1 MEERPMQPDTHTAR
15 STPTAASSPSSRAH
29 LALYLFGLSGG
40 GAQRRTV
47 TLANAFA
54 ERGHRVDLV
63 LVKEQGPLRPQV
75 SPRVNVL
82 ELSRFGAPGLST
94 RTPRRVGMLLAAPA
108 LVRYL
113 RSERPAVMLSAASH
127 MHLAA
132 LLAHRLAGVETRLV
146 LRASNHLSR
155 ESLGETRERRF
166 APWLARRSYAR
177 ADVTIAVSESVARD
191 MHRAA
196 GIPLEKITTIHN
208 PVVTA
213 ELLERAEAPLEHP
226 WFGAGQPPV
235 VLGVGRLVAQKDFPT
250 LLRAFARVRAERPAR
265 LLLLGEIKKAK
276 RYRALQELIA
286 ELGVADDVRLEGFV
300 SNPLPY
306 MKRSAVFALSS
317 AWEGLPG
324 ALIEAMACGCPV
336 VSTDCPGGSA
346 EILQQGALG
355 PLVPVGDDAALAD
368 AILALMDEPTDPERL
383 KARAAEFSLDAS
395 VDRYL
400 EVLLDQAPRMTSHMG
415 SG

>member
-1 MEERPMQPDTHTAR
+1 MTQPR
-15 STPTAASSPSSRAH
+15 RH
-29 LALYLFGLSGG
+29 LALFIFDLSGG
-40 GAQRRTV
+40 GAQHRTV

-54 ERGHRVDLV
+54 ERGQRVDLV
-63 LVKEQGPLRPQV
+63 LVKEEGPLRPQV
-75 SPRVNVL
+75 SQRVNVL

-94 RTPRRVGMLLAAPA
+94 RTPRRVGTLLAVPA
-108 LVRYL
+108 LIRYL
-113 RSERPAVMLSAASH
+113 RFERPAVMLSAASH
-127 MHLAA
+127 VHLGA

-155 ESLGETRERRF
+155 EGLGETRTRLLST
-166 APWLARRSYAR
+166 WLARRFLPQ
-177 ADVTIAVSESVARD
+177 ADGIIAVSESVALDLR
-191 MHRAA
+191 RAA
-196 GIPLEKITTIHN
+196 GIPPETIATIYN
-208 PVVTA
+208 PVITA

-226 WFGAGQPPV
+226 WFAAGQPPV

-250 LLRAFARVRAERPAR
+250 LVRAFARVRAERPAR

-276 RYRALQELIA
+276 QRRALEELIA
-286 ELGVADDVRLEGFV
+286 ELGIADDVRLEGFAP
-300 SNPLPY
+300 NPLPY

-324 ALIEAMACGCPV
+324 ALIESMACGCPV

-355 PLVPVGDDAALAD
+355 PLVPVHDHAALAD
-368 AILALMDEPTDPERL
+368 AILALLDEPTDPERL
-383 KARAAEFSLDAS
+383 KARAAEFCLDAS

-400 EVLLDQAPRMTSHMG
+400 EVMLGPAPTSPE
-415 SG
+415 SSAS

>member
-1 MEERPMQPDTHTAR
+1 
-15 STPTAASSPSSRAH
+15 
-29 LALYLFGLSGG
+29 
-40 GAQRRTV
+40 
-47 TLANAFA
+47 
-54 ERGHRVDLV
+54 
-63 LVKEQGPLRPQV
+63 
-75 SPRVNVL
+75 
-82 ELSRFGAPGLST
+82 
-94 RTPRRVGMLLAAPA
+94 
-108 LVRYL
+108 
-113 RSERPAVMLSAASH
+113 
-127 MHLAA
+127 
-132 LLAHRLAGVETRLV
+132 
-146 LRASNHLSR
+146 
-155 ESLGETRERRF
+155 
-166 APWLARRSYAR
+166 
-177 ADVTIAVSESVARD
+177 
-191 MHRAA
+191 
-196 GIPLEKITTIHN
+196 
-208 PVVTA
+208 
-213 ELLERAEAPLEHP
+213 
-226 WFGAGQPPV
+226 V

>member
-1 MEERPMQPDTHTAR
+1 MQFDASTAR
-15 STPTAASSPSSRAH
+15 STPSVASTRAH
-29 LALYLFGLSGG
+29 LALYIHGLSGG

-47 TLANAFA
+47 TLAAAFA

-63 LVKEQGPLRPQV
+63 LVNEEGPLRPQV

-82 ELSRFGAPGLST
+82 ELSRFGAPDLST
-94 RTPRRVGMLLAAPA
+94 RTPRRIGTLLAVPA

-113 RSERPAVMLSAASH
+113 RCERPPVMLSAASH
-127 MHLAA
+127 MHLGA
-132 LLAHRLAGVETRLV
+132 LLAHRMAGIETRLV

-155 ESLGETRERRF
+155 EGPGQTRPRRLST
-166 APWLARRSYAR
+166 WLARRFFPQ
-177 ADVTIAVSESVARD
+177 ADGLIAVSESVARD
-191 MHRAA
+191 LRRAA
-196 GIPLEKITTIHN
+196 GIPPEKITTIYN
-208 PVVTA
+208 PVVSA

-226 WFGAGQPPV
+226 WFAAGQPPV

-250 LLRAFARVRAERPAR
+250 LVRAFARVRAARPAR
-265 LLLLGEIKKAK
+265 LLILGEIKKAK
-276 RYRALQELIA
+276 RHRALKELIA
-286 ELGVADDVRLEGFV
+286 ELGIADEVRLEGFV
-300 SNPLPY
+300 PNPLPY

-355 PLVPVGDDAALAD
+355 PLVPVGDPAALAD
-368 AILALMDEPTDPERL
+368 AILALLDEPTDAGRL
-383 KARAAEFSLDAS
+383 KARAAEFGLDAS
-395 VDRYL
+395 ADRYL
-400 EVLLDQAPRMTSHMG
+400 EVLLDPASSRSRP
-415 SG
+415 